1 MNHHQYFSRLKKPV
15 ETCLMGAGS
24 FGRSFIAQGL
34 RSPAMNVRI
43 AVDLDASAV
52 CTLYQALGVA
62 ADRVRICESARE
74 AQAAWD
80 SGAFI
85 AAQDLSVV
93 INLPFDI
100 LVEGTG
106 HPEAGARHALM
117 AVQADK
123 HVALVSKEVDSVVG
137 PILFHQARQR
147 GKTVTPIDGDQPS
160 LLIGLVTWAQ
170 VLGLDVLCAGK
181 SSEYDFV
188 FDPKT
193 GVLESNGRAAPV
205 PDYAQLMRAD
215 QGPLSD
221 LIARRS
227 TLAAHLP
234 QHVVPDLCELLVVA
248 NATGLKPDIPSLHAP
263 ILQIDEV
270 ADVFCPKDLGGL
282 HAGSNRLDV
291 FHCLREPR
299 GLSFAGGVFVVVR
312 CEDEP
317 TWDMLRG
324 KGHILSQNGR
334 AAMLYL
340 PRHILGLEAATSIL
354 GAVMGE
360 PTGGVEPAQHLD
372 LVAVATQDLAAG
384 TILHAVGHHHSIAG
398 VRGELRDP
406 KPIGGGNALPYY
418 LVADRSLKRPVATG
432 AAITADDLTLDES
445 SVMVKLRREQDR
457 IFLRG

>member
-1 MNHHQYFSRLKKPV
+1 MNHHRYFARLNKPV

-24 FGRSFIAQGL
+24 FGRSFMAQGL
-34 RSPAMNVRI
+34 RSPAMNARI
-43 AVDLDASAV
+43 AVDLDAGAV
-52 CTLYQALGVA
+52 RSLYRALGVA
-62 ADRVRICESARE
+62 TDRVRICESPRE
-74 AQAAWD
+74 AQAAWE

-85 AAQDLSVV
+85 AAKDLSVV
-93 INLPFDI
+93 IGLPFDI

-106 HPEAGARHALM
+106 HPEAGARHARM
-117 AVQADK
+117 AIQADK

-170 VLGLDVLCAGK
+170 VLGLEVLCAGK

-188 FDPKT
+188 FDPQT

-205 PDYAQLMRAD
+205 PGLAQVMRAGN
-215 QGPLSD
+215 GPVTD

-227 TLAAHLP
+227 TLASHLP

-248 NATGLKPDIPSLHAP
+248 NATGLKPDVPSLHAP

-270 ADVFCPKDLGGL
+270 PDVFSPGELGGL
-282 HAGSNRLDV
+282 HAGANRLDV

-312 CEDEP
+312 CEDTP

-324 KGHILSQNGR
+324 KGHILSRNGQ

-360 PTGGVEPAQHLD
+360 PTGGLEPAQHLD

-384 TILHAVGHHHSIAG
+384 TVLHAVGHHHSIAG

-406 KPIGGGNALPYY
+406 EPIGPGNALPYY
-418 LVADRSLKRPVATG
+418 LVADRPLKRAVPAG
-432 AAITADDLTLDES
+432 SAITADDLTLDES
-445 SVMVKLRREQDR
+445 SVMVTLRREQDR
-457 IFLRG
+457 VFLAG